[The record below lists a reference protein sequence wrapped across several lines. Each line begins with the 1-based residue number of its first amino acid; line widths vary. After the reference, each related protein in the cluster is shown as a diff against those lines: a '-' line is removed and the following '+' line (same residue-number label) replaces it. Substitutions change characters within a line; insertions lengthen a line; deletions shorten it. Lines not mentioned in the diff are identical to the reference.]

1 MGANAMPAM
10 VKLRPNSAL
19 VRNSVWMFLGQG
31 LRLVIQAAYF
41 TVIARSLGASN
52 YGAFVSVAALAGI
65 LFPFATMGSG
75 FLLIKNVSRDQRLF
89 STYWGRGLVTTA
101 AFSSIFFVIVLL
113 LSSFVLPP
121 TIPRRLVWL
130 VSASDLFGLSIIS
143 MSAQAFQAF
152 DRLNWTATINVLLS
166 SARLAGA
173 LVLVAI
179 HRHPTALQWGYIY
192 FCSTAIVV
200 LGVWLLVS
208 MKLDSPRFGRQRSG
222 TETREGLYFSVGL
235 SAQTIYNDIDKAM
248 LARLGSLDAA
258 GIYGA
263 AYRLIDV
270 SFVPVSS
277 VLAAAY
283 PNFFRVGAAG
293 ISASL
298 AYSKPLLLRALG
310 YSLLVAMAMLMFSGV
325 VPYVLGPEYART
337 AEALRWLA
345 LLPLLKAT
353 HYFLSDA
360 LSGAGFQA
368 VRSCIQAGVAGFN
381 VILNLW
387 LIPAYS
393 WRGAAWSSIASDALL
408 ASAIGMAAF
417 LLSRRSGTGSLHV
430 ATNGEVWSAETPL
443 ESLLA
448 PSPTDTE
455 NC

>member
-1 MGANAMPAM
+1 MPPEM
-10 VKLRPNSAL
+10 KLRPKSTL

-31 LRLVIQAAYF
+31 IRLIIQAAYF

-52 YGAFVSVAALAGI
+52 YGAFISVAALVGI

-75 FLLIKNVSRDQRLF
+75 FLLIKNVSRDETLF
-89 STYWGRGLVTTA
+89 SAYWRRGLIITA
-101 AFSSIFFVIVLL
+101 LFSSVFFAIVVLT
-113 LSSFVLPP
+113 SSFVLPP
-121 TIPRRLVWL
+121 SIPRRLVWL
-130 VSASDLFGLSIIS
+130 VAASDLFGLSLIG
-143 MSAQAFQAF
+143 MCAQAFQAF

-166 SARLAGA
+166 FGRLAGA
-173 LVLVAI
+173 VVLVAY

-200 LGVWLLVS
+200 LAAWFLVS
-208 MKLDSPRFGRQRSG
+208 TKIDPPKFGRPRLA
-222 TETREGLYFSVGL
+222 TESREGLYFSVGL
-235 SAQTIYNDIDKAM
+235 SAQTIYNDIDKTM
-248 LARLGSLDAA
+248 LARLGTLDAA

-283 PNFFRVGAAG
+283 PNFFRVGANGLSAG
-293 ISASL
+293 L

-310 YSLLVAMAMLMFSGV
+310 YSILVAMALLMFSGV
-325 VPYVLGPEYART
+325 VPYILGAEYTRT
-337 AEALRWLA
+337 AEVLRWLA

-360 LSGAGFQA
+360 LSGAGFQG

-381 VILNLW
+381 VLLNLW

-408 ASAIGMAAF
+408 AAAIGTAAF
-417 LLSRRSGTGSLHV
+417 LISRRSTAVSLHLGG
-430 ATNGEVWSAETPL
+430 TSEVWSAETPS
-443 ESLLA
+443 ESLVASA
-448 PSPTDTE
+448 PADQEP
-455 NC
+455 C

>member
-1 MGANAMPAM
+1 MPEM
-10 VKLRPNSAL
+10 IKLRPKSAL

-75 FLLIKNVSRDQRLF
+75 FLLIKNVSRDQKLF
-89 STYWGRGLVTTA
+89 SAYWGRGLITTA

-130 VSASDLFGLSIIS
+130 VTAADLFGLSIIG
-143 MSAQAFQAF
+143 MCAQAFQAF
-152 DRLNWTATINVLLS
+152 DRLKWTATINVLLS
-166 SARLAGA
+166 SGRLAGA
-173 LVLVAI
+173 LVLVTI
-179 HRHPTALQWGYIY
+179 HRHPSALQWGYIY

-200 LGVWLLVS
+200 AGAWLLVS
-208 MKLDSPRFGRQRSG
+208 MKLDSPSFGRRRAAA
-222 TETREGLYFSVGL
+222 ENREGLYFSVGL
-235 SAQTIYNDIDKAM
+235 SAQTIYNDIDKTM

-283 PNFFRVGAAG
+283 PHFFRVGANG
-293 ISASL
+293 VSASL
-298 AYSKPLLLRALG
+298 AYGKPLLLRALG
-310 YSLLVAMAMLMFSGV
+310 YSLLVAMALLMFSGA
-325 VPYVLGPEYART
+325 VPYVLGAEYART
-337 AEALRWLA
+337 AVALRWLA

-360 LSGAGFQA
+360 LSGAGFQG
-368 VRSCIQAGVAGFN
+368 VRSCIQAVVAGFN
-381 VILNLW
+381 VLLNLW

-393 WRGAAWSSIASDALL
+393 WRGAAWSSVASDALL
-408 ASAIGMAAF
+408 ASAIGTAAF
-417 LLSRRSGTGSLHV
+417 LLSRRSRAVSINV
-430 ATNGEVWSAETPL
+430 ANKGMVWTAEGPS
-443 ESLLA
+443 ESLLVS
-448 PSPTDTE
+448 SPTDQE
-455 NC
+455 QY

>member
-1 MGANAMPAM
+1 MPAV
-10 VKLRPNSAL
+10 VKLRPKSAL

-65 LFPFATMGSG
+65 VFPFATMGSG

-89 STYWGRGLVTTA
+89 SAYWSRGVVTTA

-113 LSSFVLPP
+113 LSHFVLPP
-121 TIPRRLVWL
+121 TIPRLLVWL
-130 VSASDLFGLSIIS
+130 VSASDLFGLSIIG
-143 MSAQAFQAF
+143 MCAQAFQAF
-152 DRLNWTATINVLLS
+152 DRLNWTATINVFLS
-166 SARLAGA
+166 SSRLAGA
-173 LVLVAI
+173 VVLVAI
-179 HRHPTALQWGYIY
+179 HRHPSALQWGYIY

-200 LGVWLLVS
+200 VAAWFLVS
-208 MKLDSPRFGRQRSG
+208 MKLDFQRSG
-222 TETREGLYFSVGL
+222 RPRAATETREGLYFSIGL
-235 SAQTIYNDIDKAM
+235 SAQTIYNDIDKMM

-283 PNFFRVGAAG
+283 PNFFRVGATG

-298 AYSKPLLLRALG
+298 AYGKPLLLRALG
-310 YSLLVAMAMLMFSGV
+310 YSFLVAMVLLMFSGV
-325 VPYVLGPEYART
+325 VPYVLGAEFTRT

-345 LLPLLKAT
+345 LLPSLKAL

-360 LSGAGFQA
+360 LSGAGYQG
-368 VRSCIQAGVAGFN
+368 VRSCIQAVVAGFN
-381 VILNLW
+381 VLLNLW

-408 ASAIGMAAF
+408 ASAIGTAAF
-417 LLSRRSGTGSLHV
+417 LLSRRSQTASIDV
-430 ATNGEVWSAETPL
+430 VTKKKVWPAERPL
-443 ESLLA
+443 ESLLVS
-448 PSPTDTE
+448 SPTDQE
-455 NC
+455 QY